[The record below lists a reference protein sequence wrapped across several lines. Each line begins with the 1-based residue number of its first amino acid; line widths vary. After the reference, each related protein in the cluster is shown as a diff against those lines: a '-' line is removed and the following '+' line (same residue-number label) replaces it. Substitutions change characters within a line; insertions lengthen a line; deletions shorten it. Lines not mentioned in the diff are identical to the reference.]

1 MGERALGNFGWL
13 GTGKTLAQGL
23 LYGCSAFHCFEVGD
37 DRFDEFVCAR
47 VMLRGCKC
55 RTTSPKVSM
64 SVPHKPLGSA
74 AVTAMLASIPLS
86 NTLVH
91 STGVKFCLFAMS
103 ACYFHE

>member
-1 MGERALGNFGWL
+1 
-13 GTGKTLAQGL
+13 
-23 LYGCSAFHCFEVGD
+23 
-37 DRFDEFVCAR
+37 
-47 VMLRGCKC
+47 
-55 RTTSPKVSM
+55 M

-103 ACYFHE
+103 ASYFHE

>member
-1 MGERALGNFGWL
+1 MGERALGNFGWR
-13 GTGKTLAQGL
+13 GTGKTLAQGF
-23 LYGCSAFHCFEVGD
+23 LYGSSTFHCFEVGD

-55 RTTSPKVSM
+55 RTTSESCSM
-64 SVPHKPLGSA
+64 SVPHKRLVGRRNGHAGEHPVS
-74 AVTAMLASIPLS
+74 S

-103 ACYFHE
+103 ASYFHE